1 MNNVQILYV
10 NKKKI
15 IPVFHEH
22 FEEATKG
29 RLRKLKPYFDAYDL
43 LVPVE
48 KDPEADLYYAT
59 GAIHKLNYLYND
71 NENVLCLVE
80 EFTSTDKQLLKYC
93 RRLSILYRT
102 SPQSKKK
109 LISKLSNHPTINK
122 QKLINQ
128 SLITR
133 KMLKDFQYSES
144 VPLSIQNEN
153 ELINNPLSQ
162 IKLNMIYDLSISI
175 EEKNHIF
182 KLAKERRII
191 QSEILAIKRML
202 LEIPEYHQLSLD
214 SKFKAITFITYSSA
228 MVLSFWESY
237 IRDILNNELNEDDT

>member
-1 MNNVQILYV
+1 MKNVQILYV

-15 IPVFHEH
+15 VPVFHEH

-29 RLRKLKPYFDAYDL
+29 RLRKLKSYFDAYDL

-48 KDPEADLYYAT
+48 KDPQADLYYAT

-71 NENVLCLVE
+71 KENVLCLVE
-80 EFTSTDKQLLKYC
+80 DFTSMDKQLLKYF
-93 RRLSILYRT
+93 RRLSMLYRT
-102 SPQSKKK
+102 SPQTKKK
-109 LISKLSNHPTINK
+109 LNTTLSNHRTINK

-153 ELINNPLSQ
+153 ELTNHPLSQ
-162 IKLNMIYDLSISI
+162 NTLNMIYDLTISI
-175 EEKNHIF
+175 DEKNHLF
-182 KLAKERRII
+182 KLAKERRIK

-202 LEIPEYHQLSLD
+202 LEIP
-214 SKFKAITFITYSSA
+214 
-228 MVLSFWESY
+228 
-237 IRDILNNELNEDDT
+237 